1 MKCGLVGTW
10 ADIKSQPCK
19 SRPAQEQLSPT
30 PVQNGSRSDPSNLLG
45 SELEKALD
53 AEDHKSAMEIVDLME
68 LQAQTE
74 KLEDEELAL
83 SLMEEELRMLEL
95 TEQLD
100 QLEIHEQAEIQAEVE
115 KQVMDES
122 LKVAVVAR
130 PPATP
135 LASST
140 PTPTV
145 KPPVPQEPSQ

>member
-1 MKCGLVGTW
+1 MGTW
-10 ADIKSQPCK
+10 TFIKSQPCP
-19 SRPAQEQLSPT
+19 SRPVQEQPSPA
-30 PVQNGSRSDPSNLLG
+30 PVENGSRCDPANLLG

-68 LQAQTE
+68 LQEKAE

-83 SLMEEELRMLEL
+83 TLMEEELRMLEL
-95 TEQLD
+95 TEQLH
-100 QLEIHEQAEIQAEVE
+100 QLEIQEQAEIQAEVE

-122 LKVAVVAR
+122 LKVAKVAR

-135 LASST
+135 LVSST

-145 KPPVPQEPSQ
+145 KPPAPKEPSH